1 MVAVVDNDACVGCA
15 VCVDVCAPE
24 AISMADDKAVIDADG
39 CIDCGACEP
48 ECPYDAI
55 KMQ

>member
-1 MVAVVDNDACVGCA
+1 MTAVVDVEACVGCG

-24 AISMADDKAVIDADG
+24 SISMVDDKAVIDAET

-55 KMQ
+55 SMQ

>member
-24 AISMADDKAVIDADG
+24 AISMVDDKAVIDNDG

-55 KMQ
+55 TMQ